1 MIPNMSL
8 QQVLKV
14 LTVRNK
20 FVIASHAR
28 PDGDSIGS
36 QLALAFALK
45 HVGKEVL
52 VVNRDPV
59 PTYLQTFPG
68 ISDIKVVKNIVGSF
82 DAAVVLE
89 CGSLAR
95 TEISGLEQHFVIN
108 IDHHVNNTMYGEINW
123 HDESAAACG
132 EMVFDVV
139 KGLSVP
145 LSKTIAT
152 HIYLAILTDTG
163 SFHYS
168 NVTPRTFEICHQIAS
183 VGVSPTALASQV
195 YRQSSIGKLNLTGTL
210 LKNME
215 LVSNSRVAI
224 LYVDDQI
231 LSETRCAPDDM
242 EGLINLPL
250 TAKDVQAVV
259 LFKKA
264 ADKHFRVSL
273 RSKGNVDV
281 RSVAANHG
289 GGGHHNAAG
298 CLLSMPIDQARTKI
312 VSEIVEAIEVADES

>member
-1 MIPNMSL
+1 MSL
-8 QQVLKV
+8 QQLLKA
-14 LTVRNK
+14 LTVRKK
-20 FVIASHAR
+20 FVIASHSR

-45 HVGKEVL
+45 HLEKEVL
-52 VVNRDPV
+52 VVNRDPA

-68 ISDIKVVKNIVGSF
+68 ISDIEVTKDISGSF

-89 CGSLAR
+89 CGSLDR
-95 TEISGLEQHFVIN
+95 TGVSGLDQYFVIN
-108 IDHHVNNTMYGEINW
+108 IDHHVNNTMYGQINW

-132 EMVFDVV
+132 EMVFDIV
-139 KGLSVP
+139 KGLGVP
-145 LSKTIAT
+145 LLETIAT

-168 NVTPRTFEICHQIAS
+168 NITPRTFEICHQIAS
-183 VGVSPTALASQV
+183 VGVSPVELASQV
-195 YRQSSIGKLNLTGTL
+195 YRQSSIGKLHLTGTL
-210 LKNME
+210 LNNME
-215 LVSNSRVAI
+215 LVNNSRIAI

-231 LSETRCAPDDM
+231 LSEARCEPDDM

-250 TAKDVQAVV
+250 TAKDIQAVV
-259 LFKKA
+259 LFKKVD
-264 ADKHFRVSL
+264 DKHFRVSL

-281 RSVAANHG
+281 RSVAATHG

-298 CLLSMPIDQARTKI
+298 FLLSMPIDQARTKI
-312 VSEIVEAIEVADES
+312 ASELVTAIEIADIKKVK